1 MMVHGRGVRLD
12 PMTPW
17 GHNKI
22 MADVK
27 VRNLPD
33 WVVNSFRKRAENEGR
48 SLEEE
53 LRMLLTEEATKQRE
67 KMLSELKAFRDKMRK
82 KYGVLSDST
91 PGIREERQARG

>member
-1 MMVHGRGVRLD
+1 
-12 PMTPW
+12 
-17 GHNKI
+17 

-33 WVVNSFRKRAENEGR
+33 WVVRSFRKRAENEGR

-53 LRMLLTEEATKQRE
+53 LRMLITAEATRQRE
-67 KMLSELKAFRDKMRK
+67 EMLRELKAFQNKMRK

>member
-1 MMVHGRGVRLD
+1 MNLD

-17 GHNKI
+17 GQNGV

-33 WVVNSFRKRAENEGR
+33 WVVNSFKARANHAGR

-53 LRMLLTEEATKQRE
+53 LRLLLTEAATQRRQE
-67 KMLSELKAFRDKMRK
+67 TLRTIRAHQEKMRK

-91 PGIREERQARG
+91 PGIREDRQARG

>member
-1 MMVHGRGVRLD
+1 
-12 PMTPW
+12 MTPW
-17 GHNKI
+17 GHNEA

-33 WVVNSFRKRAENEGR
+33 WVVASIRARAEHEGR

-53 LRMLLTEEATKQRE
+53 LRVLITDDAKKRRQETIR
-67 KMLSELKAFRDKMRK
+67 ELKAFQNKLRK

-91 PGIREERQARG
+91 PGIREDRQARG

>member
-1 MMVHGRGVRLD
+1 
-12 PMTPW
+12 MTPW
-17 GHNKI
+17 GHNGV

-33 WVVNSFRKRAENEGR
+33 WVVNSFRKRAENQGR

-53 LRMLLTEEATKQRE
+53 LRMLITAEATRRRE
-67 KMLSELKAFRDKMRK
+67 ETLRELKAFRDKMRK

>member
-1 MMVHGRGVRLD
+1 
-12 PMTPW
+12 MTPW
-17 GHNKI
+17 GHNGG

-33 WVVNSFRKRAENEGR
+33 WVVHSFKARASHAGR

-53 LRMLLTEEATKQRE
+53 LRLLLTEEAAKRRQETLRK
-67 KMLSELKAFRDKMRK
+67 LKAFQDKMRK

-91 PGIREERQARG
+91 PGIREDRQARG

>member
-1 MMVHGRGVRLD
+1 M
-12 PMTPW
+12 
-17 GHNKI
+17 KS

-33 WVVNSFRKRAENEGR
+33 WVVASFRNRAAHEGR

-53 LRMLLTEEATKQRE
+53 LRILMTEEAMKRRQETVKKLQ
-67 KMLSELKAFRDKMRK
+67 AFQAKMRK

-91 PGIREERQARG
+91 PGIREDRQARG

>member
-1 MMVHGRGVRLD
+1 
-12 PMTPW
+12 MTPW
-17 GHNKI
+17 GHNEV

-33 WVVNSFRKRAENEGR
+33 WVVASIRARAEHEGR

-53 LRMLLTEEATKQRE
+53 LRVLITDDAKRRRQETIRQ
-67 KMLSELKAFRDKMRK
+67 LKAFRNKLRK

-91 PGIREERQARG
+91 PGIREDRQARG